1 MTQYG
6 YRFGML
12 ASGAGALY
20 LSDHMP
26 WSAVYAI
33 EAALLSIG
41 MVTVLFAR
49 EPAARRRRAA
59 AAEPAV
65 GAEMR
70 GRSLRRL
77 PEAAVV
83 GC

>member
-26 WSAVYAI
+26 WSTVYAI

-49 EPAARRRRAA
+49 EPESRRSAA
-59 AAEPAV
+59 ATGRQAV
-65 GAEMR
+65 SEGDR
-70 GRSLRRL
+70 WSI
-77 PEAAVV
+77 PSSTS
-83 GC
+83 